1 MRRSGA
7 HKSLGAP
14 WTSMFKMEKGNYVQS
29 FYYYNFI
36 HTILCKL
43 VGSTTSAQFTTAE
56 RQDCALKQW
65 SKTHLTL
72 RQSSST
78 IPKTSGCANV
88 ASNSREG
95 MRLGWR
101 TPRLTV
107 WSVLNYTRIETVH
120 KVRKKTFVFY
130 YEAVICT
137 NNGGQIQAC
146 GPLWSIRLNCQLT
159 NSKWCTYCK
168 YRFADV
174 LAHTQSCHIKKWN
187 GKLVMHQIVS

>member
-88 ASNSREG
+88 ASNSRAEKACG
-95 MRLGWR
+95 WDGGHPGWQYEAYLTTLELRLCIKYARKHSFFIMRLLYVQIMGVRYRRVGRYDQSAWTASWR
-101 TPRLTV
+101 TRNDAHIASTGSRL
-107 WSVLNYTRIETVH
+107 Y
-120 KVRKKTFVFY
+120 
-130 YEAVICT
+130 
-137 NNGGQIQAC
+137 
-146 GPLWSIRLNCQLT
+146 
-159 NSKWCTYCK
+159 
-168 YRFADV
+168 
-174 LAHTQSCHIKKWN
+174 
-187 GKLVMHQIVS
+187 